1 MALKG
6 DQIALIRLL
15 CERGQ
20 GYEDISELLGVTPE
34 EVRARAR
41 AALAELGG
49 SDPDS
54 EVGLTD
60 YLLGQADPIGRA
72 DAVRYL
78 QGDPETLELAQRIE
92 ARLAEV
98 APEARLPKLP
108 EPRGKRRRAAT
119 PGPGEKVK
127 EPSSPD
133 RLGAPR
139 EGDVAPGSAPA
150 AGRDRHQTRLLAGL
164 ATAAVLLLFVVLA
177 VAGAFSGDE
186 DSTVPT
192 TVTSGETTSPT
203 TGEDTRNIT
212 TIDLAPA
219 NGSGVG
225 GTTRFG
231 LVDGQQLYVDVE
243 LQGLDPSP
251 SRTSAYFVWLMVGED
266 GGYPVN
272 NPAQAPIVP
281 DQNGF
286 YSGRIAVPQ
295 PIAVTVGG
303 QATSV
308 RVSSSEIPEIAA
320 AAKRAARE
328 NAPIL
333 PFIGTELA
341 SGEIPLAADSTGGA
355 TAPPPEDPGSAGAP
369 PAPAPGG
376 GGGPTGPAGGGA
388 GGPGG

>member
-20 GYEDISELLGVTPE
+20 GYEDISELLGVTPG

-41 AALAELGG
+41 DALAELGG
-49 SDPDS
+49 ADPDS

-78 QGDPETLELAQRIE
+78 QGDSETLELAQRIE
-92 ARLAEV
+92 VRLAEV

-119 PGPGEKVK
+119 PGPGERVE
-127 EPSSPD
+127 EPSAPA
-133 RLGAPR
+133 RPGAGR

-150 AGRDRHQTRLLAGL
+150 AATGGRQTRLLAGL
-164 ATAAVLLLFVVLA
+164 AAATVLLLFVVLA

-186 DSTVPT
+186 DSTTPT
-192 TVTSGETTSPT
+192 TVTSGETTSP

-272 NPAQAPIVP
+272 NPAQAPIDP
-281 DQNGF
+281 DQNGS

-355 TAPPPEDPGSAGAP
+355 TAPPPADPGSAG
-369 PAPAPGG
+369 PAPTPDE
-376 GGGPTGPAGGGA
+376 GGPTGPAAGGA
-388 GGPGG
+388 AGPNG